1 MILPTHNIQ
10 YFPGPLPKDSISV
23 YPSEEDRK
31 WSNGTHYSANCELI
45 RKDVAIARNQD
56 NLFLV
61 RIVQMGSYEARCIA
75 VKYYGII
82 IFQQDIRDIIRSESH
97 IYHLDR
103 TIKGYYIFTHT
114 YYKSKCI
121 PGKDDEYEVTD
132 TIVFDENGNIVSDWK
147 NKNIGYGQI
156 PVEVAPGLLEY
167 QNVFYELD
175 SLKEVFRIPS
185 KYTINGCFIDGLL
198 HLNVPDDNRVLYTT
212 VKNAQI
218 IDQYLE
224 EDLDSKIDELSILER
239 QYLEKKYSFDFLLPI
254 NKSKSE
260 EWIQHIAD
268 KVINSIDLRGR
279 YCYEEDGYILPN
291 EIATDF
297 DDNCNKTIPDKVNRI
312 INQIRLYL
320 IKNRI
325 NNFCNS
331 KINYNPFFKLT
342 SKNSCYINNKI
353 TFIYRDNVE
362 NYERDQVYSLF
373 DIYGQKLSEH
383 SFAYILSP
391 YSQYSNRTSINY
403 TDNDNCIYEAK
414 IYGTERKVVLGYLD
428 GNFFETKLP
437 QDCGLYKTANGIF
450 YIMNKKKGS
459 FFDVFMN
466 PIKIEYIECNV
477 KPEIDKYLYNVEP
490 NFYPDNQELYCGSR
504 LYGYGP
510 EIILSYHKPNVGYYK
525 GKFCLPYPYSFKFS
539 IEEMEARNKNKPN
552 FVNLITKIMTFY
564 LEDGPVSIYR
574 FQCEPWA
581 YCDLSGKIYYN
592 FDADNITL

>member
-239 QYLEKKYSFDFLLPI
+239 QYLEKKYSFDFLLSI
-254 NKSKSE
+254 NKS
-260 EWIQHIAD
+260 
-268 KVINSIDLRGR
+268 
-279 YCYEEDGYILPN
+279 
-291 EIATDF
+291 
-297 DDNCNKTIPDKVNRI
+297 
-312 INQIRLYL
+312 
-320 IKNRI
+320 
-325 NNFCNS
+325 
-331 KINYNPFFKLT
+331 
-342 SKNSCYINNKI
+342 
-353 TFIYRDNVE
+353 
-362 NYERDQVYSLF
+362 
-373 DIYGQKLSEH
+373 
-383 SFAYILSP
+383 
-391 YSQYSNRTSINY
+391 
-403 TDNDNCIYEAK
+403 
-414 IYGTERKVVLGYLD
+414 
-428 GNFFETKLP
+428 
-437 QDCGLYKTANGIF
+437 
-450 YIMNKKKGS
+450 
-459 FFDVFMN
+459 
-466 PIKIEYIECNV
+466 
-477 KPEIDKYLYNVEP
+477 
-490 NFYPDNQELYCGSR
+490 
-504 LYGYGP
+504 
-510 EIILSYHKPNVGYYK
+510 
-525 GKFCLPYPYSFKFS
+525 
-539 IEEMEARNKNKPN
+539 
-552 FVNLITKIMTFY
+552 
-564 LEDGPVSIYR
+564 
-574 FQCEPWA
+574 
-581 YCDLSGKIYYN
+581 
-592 FDADNITL
+592 